1 MEITVERVFSQE
13 ILARATK
20 AFHVTVEDK
29 PLGDFENYIFKAKD
43 KNNEDYVLRLT
54 HSSHRSKKEVEAEL
68 DFLRYVAENGA
79 KVAGPLYSASQ
90 NLVEELIAEDGT
102 FFFASL
108 FTYAKGEQVKGEES
122 PYWGYSYFKAWGK
135 AIGQLHRLTMN
146 YPKTAYR
153 DTWEKDESSIVN
165 ELEDEKVKETATVL
179 MDEIKL
185 LPIKK
190 ETFGL
195 MHGDIHPGNFH
206 YDGKE
211 LTIFDFDDASYNYFI
226 HDLAMVLYYSVLFT
240 PWTAEEK
247 TEFVRKQLQV
257 LRTGYE
263 YEHRLADSW
272 YESVPL
278 FLRLRD
284 IGLYGTLQKKFKGK
298 DMPDNFRKLSEELY
312 GRIIKNE
319 AIVNI

>member
-1 MEITVERVFSQE
+1 MEIAVERVFTKE
-13 ILARATK
+13 ILARA
-20 AFHVTVEDK
+20 ARVFRVTVEEK
-29 PLGDFENYIFKAKD
+29 PLGDFENYIFHAKD
-43 KNNEDYVLRLT
+43 RNDEDYILRLT

-68 DFLRYVAENGA
+68 DFLRYVAEHGA
-79 KVAGPLYSASQ
+79 KAAGPYYSIFQ
-90 NLVEELIAEDGT
+90 NLVEEIGAEDGT
-102 FFFASL
+102 SFYASL
-108 FTYAKGEQVKGEES
+108 FVYAKGEQVKGDQS
-122 PYWGYSYFKAWGK
+122 SYWGDTFFEAWGK

-146 YPKTAYR
+146 YPKTDDR
-153 DTWEKDESSIVN
+153 DTWEEDESAIVN
-165 ELEDEKVKETATVL
+165 ELEDKKVKEIATVL
-179 MDEIKL
+179 MNEIKA
-185 LPIKK
+185 LPIEK

-211 LTIFDFDDASYNYFI
+211 LTIFDFDDAAYNYFI

-240 PWTAEEK
+240 PWTVEEK
-247 TEFVRKQLQV
+247 TEFARKQLQV
-257 LRTGYE
+257 LRKGYE

-272 YESVPL
+272 YESLPL

-298 DMPDNFRKLSEELY
+298 DMSDNFRELSEQLY
-312 GRIIKNE
+312 ERIIKKE

>member
-1 MEITVERVFSQE
+1 MEIAVERVFTNE
-13 ILARATK
+13 ILVRAARV
-20 AFHVTVEDK
+20 FHVTVEEK
-29 PLGDFENYIFKAKD
+29 PLGDFENYIFHAKD
-43 KNNEDYVLRLT
+43 RNDEDYVLRLT

-68 DFLRYVAENGA
+68 DFLRYVAEHGA
-79 KVAGPLYSASQ
+79 KAAGPYYSIFQ
-90 NLVEELIAEDGT
+90 NLVEEIGAEDGT
-102 FFFASL
+102 SFYASL
-108 FTYAKGEQVKGEES
+108 FVYAKGEQVKGDES
-122 PYWGYSYFKAWGK
+122 PYWGDTFFEAWGK

-146 YPKTAYR
+146 YPKTDDR
-153 DTWEKDESSIVN
+153 DTWEEDESAIVN
-165 ELEDEKVKETATVL
+165 ELEDKKVKEIATVL
-179 MDEIKL
+179 MNEIKA
-185 LPIKK
+185 LPIEK

-211 LTIFDFDDASYNYFI
+211 LTIFDFDDAAYNYFI

-240 PWTAEEK
+240 PWTVEEK
-247 TEFVRKQLQV
+247 TEFVRKQLEV
-257 LRTGYE
+257 LRKGYE

-272 YESVPL
+272 YESLPL

-298 DMPDNFRKLSEELY
+298 DMSDNFRELSEQLY
-312 GRIIKNE
+312 ERIIKKE

>member
-1 MEITVERVFSQE
+1 MEIAVERVFTNE
-13 ILARATK
+13 ILVSAARV
-20 AFHVTVEDK
+20 FHVTVEEK
-29 PLGDFENYIFKAKD
+29 PLGDFENYIFHAKD
-43 KNNEDYVLRLT
+43 RNDEDYVLRLT

-68 DFLRYVAENGA
+68 DFLRYVAEHGA
-79 KVAGPLYSASQ
+79 KAAGPYYSIFQ
-90 NLVEELIAEDGT
+90 NLVEEIGAEDGT
-102 FFFASL
+102 SFYASL
-108 FTYAKGEQVKGEES
+108 FVYAKGEKVKGDES
-122 PYWGYSYFKAWGK
+122 PYWGDTFFEAWGK

-146 YPKTAYR
+146 YPKTDDR
-153 DTWEKDESSIVN
+153 DTWEEDESAIVN
-165 ELEDEKVKETATVL
+165 ELEDKKVKEIATVL
-179 MDEIKL
+179 MNEIKA
-185 LPIKK
+185 LPIEK

-211 LTIFDFDDASYNYFI
+211 LTIFDFDDAAYNYFI

-240 PWTAEEK
+240 PWTVEEK
-247 TEFVRKQLQV
+247 TEFARKQLEV
-257 LRTGYE
+257 LRKGYE

-272 YESVPL
+272 YESLPL

-298 DMPDNFRKLSEELY
+298 DMSDNFRELSEQLY
-312 GRIIKNE
+312 ERIIKKE

>member
-1 MEITVERVFSQE
+1 MEIAVERVFTNE
-13 ILARATK
+13 ILARAAK
-20 AFHVTVEDK
+20 SFHVTVEKK
-29 PLGDFENYIFKAKD
+29 PLGDFENYIFHAKD
-43 KNNEDYVLRLT
+43 RNDEDYVLRLT

-68 DFLRYVAENGA
+68 DFLRYVAEHGA
-79 KVAGPLYSASQ
+79 KAAGPYYSIFQ
-90 NLVEELIAEDGT
+90 NLVEEIEAEDGT
-102 FFFASL
+102 SFYASL
-108 FTYAKGEQVKGEES
+108 FVYAKGEQVKGDES
-122 PYWGYSYFKAWGK
+122 PYWGDTFFEAWGK

-146 YPKTAYR
+146 YPKTDDR
-153 DTWEKDESSIVN
+153 DTWEEDESAIVN
-165 ELEDEKVKETATVL
+165 ELEDKKVKEIATVL
-179 MDEIKL
+179 MNEIKA
-185 LPIKK
+185 LPIEK

-211 LTIFDFDDASYNYFI
+211 LTIFDFDDAAYNYFI

-240 PWTAEEK
+240 PWTVEEK
-247 TEFVRKQLQV
+247 TEFARKQLEV
-257 LRTGYE
+257 LRKGYE

-272 YESVPL
+272 YESLPL

-298 DMPDNFRKLSEELY
+298 DMSDNFRELSEQLY
-312 GRIIKNE
+312 ERIIKKE

>member
-1 MEITVERVFSQE
+1 MEIAVERVFTKE
-13 ILARATK
+13 ILARAAK
-20 AFHVTVEDK
+20 SFHVTVEKK

-43 KNNEDYVLRLT
+43 RDGEDHVLRLT

-68 DFLRYVAENGA
+68 DFLRYVAEHGA
-79 KVAGPLYSASQ
+79 KAAGPYYSIFQ
-90 NLVEELIAEDGT
+90 NLVEEIGAEDGT
-102 FFFASL
+102 SFYASL
-108 FTYAKGEQVKGEES
+108 FVYAKGEQVKGDES
-122 PYWGYSYFKAWGK
+122 PYWGDTFFEAWGK

-146 YPKTAYR
+146 YPKTDDR
-153 DTWEKDESSIVN
+153 DTWEEDESAIVN
-165 ELEDEKVKETATVL
+165 ELEDKKVKEIATVL
-179 MDEIKL
+179 MDEIKV
-185 LPIKK
+185 LPIEK

-211 LTIFDFDDASYNYFI
+211 LTIFDFDDAAYNYFI

-240 PWTAEEK
+240 PWTVEEK
-247 TEFVRKQLQV
+247 TEFARKQLQV
-257 LRTGYE
+257 LRKGYE

-272 YESVPL
+272 YESLPL

-298 DMPDNFRKLSEELY
+298 DMSDNFRELSEQLY
-312 GRIIKNE
+312 ERIIKKE

>member
-1 MEITVERVFSQE
+1 MEIAVERVFTKE
-13 ILARATK
+13 ILKRA
-20 AFHVTVEDK
+20 ASLFRVTVEDK
-29 PLGDFENYIFKAKD
+29 PLGDFENYIFKAKGD
-43 KNNEDYVLRLT
+43 NDEDYVLRLT

-90 NLVEELIAEDGT
+90 NLVEDIRA
-102 FFFASL
+102 
-108 FTYAKGEQVKGEES
+108 ES
-122 PYWGYSYFKAWGK
+122 PYWGDAYFEAWGK

-146 YPKTAYR
+146 YPKTDHR
-153 DTWEKDESSIVN
+153 DTWEEDESGIVN
-165 ELEDEKVKETATVL
+165 ELEDDQVKKIATVL
-179 MDEIKL
+179 MDEIKA
-185 LPIKK
+185 LPIER

-211 LTIFDFDDASYNYFI
+211 LTIFDFDDAAYNYFI

-240 PWTAEEK
+240 TWTAEEK
-247 TEFVRKQLQV
+247 TDFARKQLQV
-257 LRTGYE
+257 LRKGYE

-272 YESVPL
+272 YESLPL

-312 GRIIKNE
+312 ERIIKKE

>member
-1 MEITVERVFSQE
+1 MEIAVERVFTKE
-13 ILARATK
+13 ILTRA
-20 AFHVTVEDK
+20 ASLFHVTVEEK

-43 KNNEDYVLRLT
+43 KNDEDYVLRLT
-54 HSSHRSKKEVEAEL
+54 HSSHRSKKEVETEL
-68 DFLRYVAENGA
+68 DFLRYVAEHGA
-79 KVAGPLYSASQ
+79 KVAGPRNSISQ
-90 NLVEELIAEDGT
+90 NLVEEIGAEDGT

-122 PYWGYSYFKAWGK
+122 PYWGDAYFEAWGK

-146 YPKTAYR
+146 YPKTDYR
-153 DTWEKDESSIVN
+153 DTWEEDESAIVN
-165 ELEDEKVKETATVL
+165 ELEDEKVKEIASILMSQIKVL
-179 MDEIKL
+179 PVERG
-185 LPIKK
+185 
-190 ETFGL
+190 TFGL

-211 LTIFDFDDASYNYFI
+211 LTIFDFDDATYNYFI

-240 PWTAEEK
+240 TWTVEEK
-247 TEFVRKQLQV
+247 TVFALKQLQV
-257 LRTGYE
+257 LRKGYE
-263 YEHRLADSW
+263 SEHKLVESW
-272 YESVPL
+272 YESLPL

-298 DMPDNFRKLSEELY
+298 DMPEDFQKLSDELY
-312 GRIIKNE
+312 ERIIKQE

>member
-1 MEITVERVFSQE
+1 MEIAVERVFTKE
-13 ILARATK
+13 ILARAAK
-20 AFHVTVEDK
+20 SFHVTVEKK

-43 KNNEDYVLRLT
+43 RDGEDHVLRLT

-68 DFLRYVAENGA
+68 DFLRYVVENGA
-79 KVAGPLYSASQ
+79 KVARPLYSTSQ
-90 NLVEELIAEDGT
+90 NLVEEIVAEDGT
-102 FFFASL
+102 FFFVSL
-108 FTYAKGEQVKGEES
+108 FTYAKGEQVKGDES
-122 PYWGYSYFKAWGK
+122 LYWGDTFFEAWGK

-146 YPKTAYR
+146 YPKTDDR
-153 DTWEKDESSIVN
+153 DTWEEDESAIVQ
-165 ELEDEKVKETATVL
+165 ELEDKKVKEIATVL
-179 MDEIKL
+179 MDEIKA
-185 LPIKK
+185 LPIEK

-211 LTIFDFDDASYNYFI
+211 LTIFDFDDTAYNYFI

-240 PWTAEEK
+240 TWTAEEK
-247 TEFVRKQLQV
+247 TEFARKQLQV
-257 LRTGYE
+257 LRKGYE

-272 YESVPL
+272 YESLPL

-298 DMPDNFRKLSEELY
+298 DMSDNFRELSEQLY
-312 GRIIKNE
+312 ERIIKKE

>member
-1 MEITVERVFSQE
+1 MEIAVERVFTNE
-13 ILARATK
+13 ILAEAAK
-20 AFHVTVEDK
+20 IFNVKVEEK

-43 KNNEDYVLRLT
+43 KNDEDYVLRLT

-68 DFLRYVAENGA
+68 DFLRYVAEHGA
-79 KVAGPLYSASQ
+79 KVAGPLNSISQ
-90 NLVEELIAEDGT
+90 NLVEEIGAEDGT

-108 FTYAKGEQVKGEES
+108 FTYAKGEQVKGDES
-122 PYWGYSYFKAWGK
+122 PYWGDAYFEAWGK

-146 YPKTAYR
+146 YPITDYR
-153 DTWEKDESSIVN
+153 DTWEEDESAIVN
-165 ELEDEKVKETATVL
+165 ELEDEKVKEIAAIL
-179 MDEIKL
+179 IDEIKA
-185 LPIKK
+185 LPIER

-211 LTIFDFDDASYNYFI
+211 LTIFDFDDAAYNYFI

-240 PWTAEEK
+240 PWTLEKK
-247 TEFVRKQLQV
+247 TEFARKQLQV
-257 LRTGYE
+257 LRKGYE

-272 YESVPL
+272 YGSLPL

-298 DMPDNFRKLSEELY
+298 DMPDHFRELAEQLY
-312 GRIIKNE
+312 ERIIKKE
-319 AIVNI
+319 AIVNM

>member
-1 MEITVERVFSQE
+1 MEIAVERVFTKE
-13 ILARATK
+13 ILKRA
-20 AFHVTVEDK
+20 ASLFHVTLEDK
-29 PLGDFENYIFKAKD
+29 PLGDFENYIFKAKGD
-43 KNNEDYVLRLT
+43 CGEDYVLRLT

-68 DFLRYVAENGA
+68 DFLRYVAEHGA
-79 KVAGPLYSASQ
+79 KVAGPLYSKSQ
-90 NLVEELIAEDGT
+90 NLVEEIRAEDET

-122 PYWGYSYFKAWGK
+122 PYWGDIYFEAWGK

-146 YPKTAYR
+146 YPKTDYR
-153 DTWEKDESSIVN
+153 DTWEEDESGIVN
-165 ELEDEKVKETATVL
+165 ELEDDQVKKIAAVL
-179 MDEIKL
+179 MDEIKA
-185 LPIKK
+185 LPIER

-211 LTIFDFDDASYNYFI
+211 LTIFDFDDAAYNYFI

-240 PWTAEEK
+240 PWTTEEK
-247 TEFVRKQLQV
+247 THFARKQLQV
-257 LRTGYE
+257 LRKGYE

-272 YESVPL
+272 YESLPL

-312 GRIIKNE
+312 ERIIKKE

>member
-1 MEITVERVFSQE
+1 MEIAVERVFTNE
-13 ILARATK
+13 ILVRAARV
-20 AFHVTVEDK
+20 FHVTVEEK
-29 PLGDFENYIFKAKD
+29 PLGDFENYIFHAKD
-43 KNNEDYVLRLT
+43 RNDEDYVLRLT

-68 DFLRYVAENGA
+68 DFLRYVAEHGA
-79 KVAGPLYSASQ
+79 KAAGPYYSIFQ
-90 NLVEELIAEDGT
+90 NLVEEIGAEDGT
-102 FFFASL
+102 SFYASL
-108 FTYAKGEQVKGEES
+108 FVYAKGEQVKGDES
-122 PYWGYSYFKAWGK
+122 PYWGDTFFEAWGK

-146 YPKTAYR
+146 YPKTDDR
-153 DTWEKDESSIVN
+153 DTWEEDESAIVN
-165 ELEDEKVKETATVL
+165 ELEDKKVKEIATVL
-179 MDEIKL
+179 MNEIKA
-185 LPIKK
+185 LPIEK

-211 LTIFDFDDASYNYFI
+211 LTIFDFDDAAYNYFI

-240 PWTAEEK
+240 PWTVEEK
-247 TEFVRKQLQV
+247 TEFARKQLEV
-257 LRTGYE
+257 LRKGYE

-272 YESVPL
+272 YESLPL

-298 DMPDNFRKLSEELY
+298 DMSDNFRELSEQLY
-312 GRIIKNE
+312 ERIIKKE

>member
-1 MEITVERVFSQE
+1 MEITVERVFTNE
-13 ILARATK
+13 ILARA
-20 AFHVTVEDK
+20 ASLFHVTVEET

-43 KNNEDYVLRLT
+43 KGDEDYVLRLT

-79 KVAGPLYSASQ
+79 KVAGPLYSISQ
-90 NLVEELIAEDGT
+90 NLVEEIVAEDGT
-102 FFFASL
+102 FFYASL

-122 PYWGYSYFKAWGK
+122 AYWGDTYFEAWGK
-135 AIGQLHRLTMN
+135 AIGQLHRLTRD
-146 YPKTAYR
+146 YPKTDYR
-153 DTWEKDESSIVN
+153 DTWEEDENSIVN
-165 ELEDEKVKETATVL
+165 ELEDEKVKEIATVL
-179 MDEIKL
+179 MDEIKT
-185 LPIKK
+185 LPIEK

-211 LTIFDFDDASYNYFI
+211 LTIFDFDDATYNYFI

-240 PWTAEEK
+240 PWTVEEK
-247 TEFVRKQLQV
+247 TTFARKQLQV
-257 LRTGYE
+257 LRKGYE

-272 YESVPL
+272 YESLPL

-298 DMPDNFRKLSEELY
+298 VMPDNFRKLSEELY
-312 GRIIKNE
+312 ERIIKNE

>member
-1 MEITVERVFSQE
+1 MEIAVERVFTNE
-13 ILARATK
+13 ILVRAARV
-20 AFHVTVEDK
+20 FHVTVEEK
-29 PLGDFENYIFKAKD
+29 PLGDFENYIFHAKD
-43 KNNEDYVLRLT
+43 RNDEDYVLRLT

-68 DFLRYVAENGA
+68 DFLQYVAEHGA
-79 KVAGPLYSASQ
+79 KAAGPYYSIFQ
-90 NLVEELIAEDGT
+90 NLVEEIGAEDGT
-102 FFFASL
+102 SFYASL
-108 FTYAKGEQVKGEES
+108 FVYAKGEQVKGDES
-122 PYWGYSYFKAWGK
+122 PYWGDTFFEAWGK

-146 YPKTAYR
+146 YPKTDDR
-153 DTWEKDESSIVN
+153 DTWEEDESAIVN
-165 ELEDEKVKETATVL
+165 ELEDKKVKEIATVL
-179 MDEIKL
+179 MNEIKA
-185 LPIKK
+185 LPIEK

-211 LTIFDFDDASYNYFI
+211 LTIFDFDDAAYNYFI

-240 PWTAEEK
+240 TWTADEK
-247 TEFVRKQLQV
+247 TEFACKQLQV
-257 LRTGYE
+257 LRKGYE

-272 YESVPL
+272 YESLPL

-298 DMPDNFRKLSEELY
+298 DMSDNFRELSEQLY
-312 GRIIKNE
+312 ERIIKKE

>member
-1 MEITVERVFSQE
+1 MEISVERVFTKE
-13 ILARATK
+13 ILTRA
-20 AFHVTVEDK
+20 ASLFHVTVEEK
-29 PLGDFENYIFKAKD
+29 PLGDFENYIFKAKGD
-43 KNNEDYVLRLT
+43 SYEDYVLRLT

-79 KVAGPLYSASQ
+79 KVAGPLYSTSQ
-90 NLVEELIAEDGT
+90 NLVEEIVVEDGT

-108 FTYAKGEQVKGEES
+108 FTYANGEQVKGEGS
-122 PYWGYSYFKAWGK
+122 PYWGNVYFEAWGK

-146 YPKTAYR
+146 YPKTDYR
-153 DTWEKDESSIVN
+153 DTWEEDESSIVN
-165 ELEDEKVKETATVL
+165 ELEDENVKEIAAVL
-179 MDEIKL
+179 MEEINA
-185 LPIKK
+185 LPIER

-211 LTIFDFDDASYNYFI
+211 LTIFDFDDAAYNYFI

-240 PWTAEEK
+240 PWTVEEK
-247 TEFVRKQLQV
+247 TTFARKQLQV
-257 LRTGYE
+257 LRKGYE

-272 YESVPL
+272 YESLPL

-298 DMPDNFRKLSEELY
+298 DMPDHFRELAEQLY
-312 GRIIKNE
+312 ERIIKRE

>member
-1 MEITVERVFSQE
+1 MEIAVERVFTKE
-13 ILARATK
+13 ILKRA
-20 AFHVTVEDK
+20 ASLFHVTVGEK
-29 PLGDFENYIFKAKD
+29 PLGDFENYIFKAQD
-43 KNNEDYVLRLT
+43 KNDEDYVLRLT

-79 KVAGPLYSASQ
+79 KVAGPLYSTSQ
-90 NLVEELIAEDGT
+90 NLVEEIVAEDGT

-108 FTYAKGEQVKGEES
+108 FIYAKGEQVKGEGS
-122 PYWGYSYFKAWGK
+122 PYWGNAYFEAWGK

-146 YPKTAYR
+146 YPKTDYR
-153 DTWEKDESSIVN
+153 DTWEEDESSIVN
-165 ELEDEKVKETATVL
+165 ELEDEKVKEIAAVL
-179 MDEIKL
+179 MEEIKA
-185 LPIKK
+185 LPIER

-211 LTIFDFDDASYNYFI
+211 LTIFDFDDAAYNYFI

-240 PWTAEEK
+240 TWTVEEK
-247 TEFVRKQLQV
+247 TTFARKQLQV
-257 LRTGYE
+257 LRKGYE

-272 YESVPL
+272 YESLPL

-298 DMPDNFRKLSEELY
+298 DMPDHFRELAEQLY
-312 GRIIKNE
+312 ERIIKRE

>member
-1 MEITVERVFSQE
+1 MEIAVERVFTKE
-13 ILARATK
+13 ILARAAK
-20 AFHVTVEDK
+20 SFHVTVEKK

-43 KNNEDYVLRLT
+43 RNDEDYVLRLT

-68 DFLRYVAENGA
+68 DFLRYVAEHGA
-79 KVAGPLYSASQ
+79 KAAGPYYSIFQ
-90 NLVEELIAEDGT
+90 NLVEEIGAEDGT
-102 FFFASL
+102 SFYASL
-108 FTYAKGEQVKGEES
+108 FVYAKGEQVKGDES
-122 PYWGYSYFKAWGK
+122 PYWGDTFFEAWGK

-146 YPKTAYR
+146 YPKTDDR
-153 DTWEKDESSIVN
+153 DTWEEDESAIVN
-165 ELEDEKVKETATVL
+165 ELEDKKVKEIATVL
-179 MDEIKL
+179 MNEIKA
-185 LPIKK
+185 LPIEK

-211 LTIFDFDDASYNYFI
+211 LTIFDFDDAAYNYFI

-240 PWTAEEK
+240 PWTVEEK
-247 TEFVRKQLQV
+247 TEFARKQLEV
-257 LRTGYE
+257 LRKGYE

-272 YESVPL
+272 YESLPL

-298 DMPDNFRKLSEELY
+298 DMSDNFRELSEQLY
-312 GRIIKNE
+312 ERIIKKE

>member
-1 MEITVERVFSQE
+1 MEIAVERVFTKE
-13 ILARATK
+13 ILAIAAK
-20 AFHVTVEDK
+20 AFHVTVKDK
-29 PLGDFENYIFKAKD
+29 PLGDFENYIFKAKGD
-43 KNNEDYVLRLT
+43 NDEDYVLRLT

-79 KVAGPLYSASQ
+79 KVAGPLYSTFQ
-90 NLVEELIAEDGT
+90 NLVEEIVAEDGT

-122 PYWGYSYFKAWGK
+122 PYWGEPFFEAWGK

-146 YPKTAYR
+146 YRKTDYR
-153 DTWEKDESSIVN
+153 DTWEEDESSIVN
-165 ELEDEKVKETATVL
+165 ELEDEKVKAIAAVL
-179 MDEIKL
+179 MGEVKA
-185 LPIKK
+185 LPIGRG
-190 ETFGL
+190 TFGL
-195 MHGDIHPGNFH
+195 LHGDIHPGNFH

-211 LTIFDFDDASYNYFI
+211 LTIFDFDDATYNYFI

-240 PWTAEEK
+240 PWTVEEK
-247 TEFVRKQLQV
+247 TEFARKQLQV
-257 LRTGYE
+257 LRKGYE
-263 YEHRLADSW
+263 YEHRLLDTW
-272 YESVPL
+272 YESLPL

-298 DMPDNFRKLSEELY
+298 DIPDNFRKLSEELY
-312 GRIIKNE
+312 ERIIKKE